1 MLKPPTPVDEKQ
13 RLATLQ
19 DLKLLDTEPE
29 DRFDR
34 VTRLAKGL
42 FGTPIVLV
50 SLVDAGRQW
59 FKSRQGLDAT
69 ETPRDISFCAHAIL
83 EDRTLVVNDARN
95 DERFSDN
102 PLVTSDPFIRFYA
115 GYPLSAPDGTKAGT
129 LCIIDREPREMTPE
143 DLTLLRELGQ
153 MVEEELGAMNMVR
166 NDPITGL
173 ANRAGFS
180 LIAEHLLA
188 MCKRTELPAYLMLF
202 HCTNLKEIG
211 DNLGRSE
218 VDRAAVELSHLL
230 LACFRDCDVVGRI
243 ATDLF
248 AVMLASSNP
257 EIIQKAQQRLF
268 DALAQ
273 RNRDTNC
280 TYLLEGDSHAVA
292 RQPDQMT
299 NLDELFLDV
308 QSLMHSA
315 EDPTSV
321 QTQKFG

>member
-1 MLKPPTPVDEKQ
+1 MLKPATPVNEKQ
-13 RLATLQ
+13 RLETLQ
-19 DLKLLDTEPE
+19 SLKLLDTEPE

-59 FKSRQGLDAT
+59 FKSRQGLEAT

-95 DERFSDN
+95 DDRFSDN

-129 LCIIDREPREMTPE
+129 LCIIDREPREMSKE

-166 NDPITGL
+166 NDPVTGL

-211 DNLGRSE
+211 DSSGKSE

-248 AVMLASSNP
+248 AVMLASADP
-257 EIIQKAQQRLF
+257 EVIKKAQQRLF

-273 RNRDTNC
+273 RNRDTTC
-280 TYLLEGDSHAVA
+280 SYLLEGESHAAA
-292 RQPDQMT
+292 RQPDQLT
-299 NLDELFLDV
+299 DLEDLFLDV
-308 QSLMHSA
+308 QRLMHRA
-315 EDPTSV
+315 EELTSV
-321 QTQKFG
+321 QSQR